1 VAAVCPTTE
10 VTTGNWQLD
19 PYHTQVEFSAKHLG
33 MMNVRGQFEDV
44 SAVAD
49 IDPGNPEAASVEVT
63 IQTVSVKTNNPAR
76 DNDLRSGNFLEVDK
90 YPVITFKSTGVQA
103 AGENKFKLTGDLTI
117 KDTTR
122 QVTLDVTK
130 YGEFNDPM
138 MGHRIAYGAATQIN
152 RKDYG
157 LSFAMILDGRFVVS
171 EEIQISI
178 EGELVEQKET
188 ADAAAG

>member
-1 VAAVCPTTE
+1 M
-10 VTTGNWQLD
+10 GNWQLD

-33 MMNVRGQFEDV
+33 MMTVRGQFEDV

-49 IDPGNPEAASVEVT
+49 IDPDHPESASVDVT

-76 DNDLRSGNFLEVDK
+76 DNDLRSGNFLEVEK

-103 AGENKFKLTGDLTI
+103 AGENHFKLTGDLTI
-117 KDTTR
+117 KETTR
-122 QVTLDVTK
+122 PVTLDVTK

-138 MGHRIAYGAATQIN
+138 MGHRIAYGASTQIN

-157 LSFAMILDGRFVVS
+157 LSFAMVLDGRFVVS
-171 EEIQISI
+171 EEIHIAI

-188 ADAAAG
+188 AEAAAG

>member
-1 VAAVCPTTE
+1 M
-10 VTTGNWQLD
+10 GNWQLD

-33 MMNVRGQFEDV
+33 MMTVRGQFEDV

-76 DNDLRSGNFLEVDK
+76 DNDLRSGNFLEVEK

-103 AGENKFKLTGDLTI
+103 AGGNAFKLTGDLTI
-117 KDTTR
+117 KGNTR
-122 QVTLDVTK
+122 PVTLDVTK

-138 MGHRIAYGAATQIN
+138 MGHRIAYGASTQIN

-157 LSFAMILDGRFVVS
+157 LSFAMVLDGRFVVS
-171 EEIQISI
+171 EEIQITI

-188 ADAAAG
+188 AAAAAG